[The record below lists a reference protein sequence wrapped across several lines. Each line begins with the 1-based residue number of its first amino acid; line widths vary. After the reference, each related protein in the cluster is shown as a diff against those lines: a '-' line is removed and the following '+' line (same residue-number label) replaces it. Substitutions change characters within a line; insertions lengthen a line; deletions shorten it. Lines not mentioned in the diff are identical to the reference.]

1 MQTRE
6 AMERVDADRCRKVI
20 SHVHAWIHSFMQ
32 SEAGG
37 SLRRFIDLPMLR
49 YVPTEVRTANDLDVT
64 PPPDIEDEEDDEEQ
78 SSWQ

>member
-1 MQTRE
+1 
-6 AMERVDADRCRKVI
+6 
-20 SHVHAWIHSFMQ
+20 MQ

-37 SLRRFIDLPMLR
+37 SLRRFFDLPMLM
-49 YVPTEVRTANDLDVT
+49 YAPTEVQTANDLDVT